1 MAFFKILVSFSHIV
15 KRNVMLVDVST
26 IKLPIVNQVRKVKQ
40 DGYIKQ
46 SRPIQVA
53 A

>member
-1 MAFFKILVSFSHIV
+1 M
-15 KRNVMLVDVST
+15 MLVDVST
-26 IKLPIVNQVRKVKQ
+26 TKLPIVNQVRKVKQ

>member
-1 MAFFKILVSFSHIV
+1 
-15 KRNVMLVDVST
+15 MLVDVST
-26 IKLPIVNQVRKVKQ
+26 TKLPIVNQVRKVKQ

-53 A
+53 AWYIDQSQRAY

>member
-1 MAFFKILVSFSHIV
+1 MT
-15 KRNVMLVDVST
+15 LVDVST